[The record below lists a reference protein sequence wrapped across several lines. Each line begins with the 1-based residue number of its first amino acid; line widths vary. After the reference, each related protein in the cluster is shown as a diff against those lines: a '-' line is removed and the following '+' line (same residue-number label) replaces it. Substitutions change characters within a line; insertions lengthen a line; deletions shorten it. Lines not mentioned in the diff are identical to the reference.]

1 MALRRIGLV
10 GCVKQKAHSAQK
22 AEDLYISTLFSGR
35 RSYVEANCDE
45 WWILSALHGLVGP
58 KEELAPYEFTL
69 KTLGV
74 RDRRDW
80 TSQLLIE
87 IKEWIHPLR
96 GETFEVH
103 AGAEYRNFGLT
114 NGLTRIGCN
123 VVVPT
128 EGMPIGS
135 QLKFYKEQEIN
146 RGR

>member
-10 GCVKQKAHSAQK
+10 GCVKQKAHSTQMAK
-22 AEDLYISTLFSGR
+22 DLYTSTLFSGR
-35 RSYVEANCDE
+35 RSYVEASCNE
-45 WWILSALHGLVGP
+45 WWILSALHGLVDP

-80 TSQLLIE
+80 TSQLLMEIE
-87 IKEWIHPLR
+87 EWIHPLR

-103 AGAEYRNFGLT
+103 AGSEYRNFGLID
-114 NGLTRIGCN
+114 GLTSIGCN

-128 EGMPIGS
+128 DGMPIGR
-135 QLKFYKEQEIN
+135 QLKFYKEQKIN